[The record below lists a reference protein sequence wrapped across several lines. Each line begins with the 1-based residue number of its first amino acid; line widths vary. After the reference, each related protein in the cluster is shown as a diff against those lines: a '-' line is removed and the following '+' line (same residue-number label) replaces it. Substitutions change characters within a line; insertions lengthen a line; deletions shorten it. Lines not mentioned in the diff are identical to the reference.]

1 MRPTKDETA
10 QLLANAHFRLDGEVS
25 RIFRIRAP
33 DEDRELTPVKLLE
46 VNESTPE
53 VGIRPVGMAA
63 DPARGV
69 FYPSIIVE
77 ISPRE
82 LGYLLGGELRLP
94 PGWELGPE
102 MRRTA
107 AVAEAAG

>member
-10 QLLANAHFRLDGEVS
+10 QLLADAHFRLDGEIS

-33 DEDRELTPVKLLE
+33 DEDRDLTPVKLLE

-53 VGIRPVGMAA
+53 VGVRPVGMTA

-77 ISPRE
+77 VSPRE
-82 LGYLLGGELRLP
+82 LDQILGRELGLP
-94 PGWELGPE
+94 AGWEL
-102 MRRTA
+102 
-107 AVAEAAG
+107 